1 MRSRKER
8 EFSTVK
14 AAVQIRAKGPSIAGK
29 LQALVLAAVVA
40 ATATVGGLSLW
51 TELSRYADAKR
62 EALLSTAQVFSS
74 VVSKSV
80 ATADRQ
86 GANTVLRGVA
96 RMPEIAYARVE
107 DANGA
112 IFAEIGSGVRLD
124 SDVRLEGG
132 KADLGIG
139 ALLATRTIETST
151 PIMQGGREVGRFV
164 LIARA
169 TDLKDRVMGILV
181 RSLLACV
188 IALTIGL
195 IIASRLQKAI
205 TGPIA
210 RLDAAVARIR
220 ESQSFDAPVEATSND
235 EVGRLVEGFNA
246 MLGEIRARDGRIE
259 AHLKGL
265 EREVDARTKDLR
277 VARDS
282 AEHANRAKSDFLAT
296 MSHEIRTPM
305 NGVLVMA
312 ELLAGANL
320 GEKPRRYAD
329 VIVRSGKN
337 LLSII
342 NDLLDFSKIEAG
354 KLELEATRVDL
365 GEIIDQTASLFWER
379 ARGKGLDFAAY
390 IAPDTPRFV
399 IGDPVRLSQI
409 VTNLVTNALKFTE
422 TGYVLVTVASDPKRQ
437 GVIRIA
443 VRDTGIGIPKDK
455 LAGVFTAFTQADQ
468 TTTRKFGGT
477 GLGLTICRR
486 LAQAMGGDIGVASE
500 VGKGSTFAA
509 DLPLRAADE
518 ENVWPQF
525 SAPQTAVVDCALPAT
540 RRVLTQYLRAAGYEI
555 APENDAKC
563 AANLLIADP
572 DRFRQH
578 PRRQGAQ
585 RVVLRALGDSTADHL
600 LEARDADAALD
611 LPLLR
616 ADVEALLWELISGG
630 VRQQRARSTQATTQ
644 AQFKHRL
651 VLVVDDNAVNREV
664 AIESLSRFGVA
675 AETAENGRIAVE
687 MATARLYDLVLM
699 DGSMPEMDGFQA
711 TAGIRAH
718 EAGKGARRTPIVAL
732 TADVLGASADAWRDA
747 GTDGVLHKPF
757 TIAALG
763 AHLETHFGPPDEV
776 VVSESPLQSDADES
790 DSASGF
796 EHLDALGAPDFV
808 QRVVGLY
815 LDQAP
820 KRLSELIAAVRDDDQ
835 DAAARAAH
843 AIKSMSLSL
852 GAQDVAD
859 LAGQAERRVR
869 IDGAAITDVDVAAV
883 ADALEETTA
892 TLARKIGRGAS
903 PAPVP
908 GGRTGI
914 AGELEAAIRAGQ
926 LAMHY
931 QPIFDR
937 TGQGLMGFE
946 GLVRWSRDNGVPI
959 GAQDMVRVA
968 EDSGLIAL
976 LGDWAVDRAAQDA
989 RDWHGVFVSVN
1000 ASPTQLHDPG
1010 FDARVFATLEKR
1022 GMDPK
1027 RFVIEITEQAT
1038 LEADPEVID
1047 LIKRLRAGGIQIA
1060 LDDFG
1065 TGYSSLTHLRRFPI
1079 DKVKIDKS
1087 FVTDLGAGL
1096 EGATIIHA
1104 VVSIGRTL
1112 GFQMVAE
1119 GVETVEQHAFLR
1131 AAGVHALQ
1139 GWLFGKAMPAAEAS
1153 ALVVRHSVGV
1163 A

>member
-1 MRSRKER
+1 M
-8 EFSTVK
+8 K
-14 AAVQIRAKGPSIAGK
+14 AVALIRGNGPSIAGK

-96 RMPEIAYARVE
+96 RMPDIAYARVE
-107 DANGA
+107 DASGA
-112 IFAEIGSGVRLD
+112 TFAEIGTGVRLD
-124 SDVRLEGG
+124 SDVRLAGEEGG
-132 KADLGIG
+132 LGIG
-139 ALLATRTIETST
+139 QLLSTRTIETST
-151 PIMQGGREVGRFV
+151 AIMQGGQEVGRFV
-164 LIARA
+164 LVARA
-169 TDLKDRVMGILV
+169 TDLKDRVLGILF

-188 IALTIGL
+188 IALAIGL
-195 IIASRLQKAI
+195 FIASRLQKAI

-246 MLGEIRARDGRIE
+246 MLGEIRERDGRIE

-265 EREVDARTKDLR
+265 EREVDSRTKDLR
-277 VARDS
+277 VARDA

-312 ELLAGANL
+312 ELLAGAGL
-320 GEKPRRYAD
+320 AEKPRRYAD

-337 LLSII
+337 LLAII

-354 KLELEATRVDL
+354 KLELESTRVDL
-365 GEIIDQTASLFWER
+365 AEIMDQTASLFWER
-379 ARGKGLDFAAY
+379 ARGKGLDMAAFL
-390 IAPDTPRFV
+390 APHTPRYV

-409 VTNLVTNALKFTE
+409 VFNLVTNALKFTE
-422 TGYVLVTVASDPKRQ
+422 TGYVLVTVARDPKRP
-437 GVIRIA
+437 GVIRFA

-486 LAQAMGGDIGVASE
+486 LAQAMGGDIGVVSE

-509 DLPLRAADE
+509 DLPLCVADDE
-518 ENVWPQF
+518 HVWPQF
-525 SAPQTAVVDCALPAT
+525 SDPQTAVVDCALPAT

-555 APENDAKC
+555 APEGDAKC

-572 DRFRQH
+572 ERFRNH

-585 RVVLRALGDSTADHL
+585 RIVLRALGDSTADQL
-600 LEARDADAALD
+600 LEAREADAALD

-616 ADVEALLWELISGG
+616 ADVEVILGELVCGG
-630 VRQQRARSTQATTQ
+630 VRRQHARTVASAVQ

-687 MATARLYDLVLM
+687 MATARLYDLILM
-699 DGSMPEMDGFQA
+699 DGSMPEMDGFEA
-711 TAGIRAH
+711 TAAIRRN
-718 EAGKGARRTPIVAL
+718 EAGKGWRRTPIVAL
-732 TADVLGASADAWRDA
+732 TADVLGASSDAWREA
-747 GTDGVLHKPF
+747 GTDGLLHKPF

-763 AHLETHFGPPDEV
+763 AHLETHFGPPDETT
-776 VVSESPLQSDADES
+776 EEDIAKAEDLANARAAE
-790 DSASGF
+790 GF
-796 EHLDALGAPDFV
+796 AHLDALGAPDFV

-820 KRLSELIAAVRDDDQ
+820 KRLAELVAAVRADEQ
-835 DAAARAAH
+835 DAAARASH

-852 GAQDVAD
+852 GAQHVAD
-859 LAGQAERRVR
+859 LSGDAERRVR
-869 IDGAAITDVDVAAV
+869 VDGAAITDADVAAV
-883 ADALEETTA
+883 ADALEKTTQL
-892 TLARKIGRGAS
+892 LARKIGRGAA
-903 PAPVP
+903 PAPFV
-908 GGRTGI
+908 GGRTNI
-914 AGELEAAIRAGQ
+914 AVELEEAIRADR
-926 LAMHY
+926 LALHY

-937 TGQGLMGFE
+937 SGKGLMGFE

-959 GAQDMVRVA
+959 GAQEMVKVA

-976 LGDWAVDRAAQDA
+976 IGDWVIDRAAQDA

-1000 ASPTQLHDPG
+1000 ASPTQLRDPE
-1010 FDARVFATLEKR
+1010 FDARVFATLERR

-1027 RFVIEITEQAT
+1027 RFVIEITEQTT

-1047 LIKRLRAGGIQIA
+1047 LIKRLRAGGVQIA

-1087 FVTDLGAGL
+1087 FVTDLGSGL

-1119 GVETVEQHAFLR
+1119 GVETPEQHAFLR

-1139 GWLFGKAMPAAEAS
+1139 GWLFGKAMPPAEAS
-1153 ALVVRHSVGV
+1153 ALVVRHAVGV
-1163 A
+1163 V